1 MFRVTW
7 LCFSIFM
14 LTCHRSYFQAIVD
27 RWHHIAVVY
36 DGKTVAVY
44 VDNSKTTLGALTGT
58 LHLQSNAF
66 GIYTKLHIIYLTAFL
81 PLALHLIVQT
91 MQTS

>member
-1 MFRVTW
+1 
-7 LCFSIFM
+7 M
-14 LTCHRSYFQAIVD
+14 LTFHRSYFQAIVD

-36 DGKTVAVY
+36 DGKTVVIY

-66 GIYTKLHIIYLTAFL
+66 GNYTKLHIIYLTAFSATCAASHSADHAKFL
-81 PLALHLIVQT
+81 KRYCKIQ
-91 MQTS
+91 